1 MDDRTRD
8 FLENHKACKGYV
20 LPTNGKDGK
29 EPDFEMIKRQRG
41 TKNWKDHPDSF
52 CERPA
57 TREEVKEWAAAEG
70 VGIAAITGERS
81 GLVALD
87 IDFPRKELVEMLLC
101 GVAPDTPAAKSPG
114 GGGSFLFRFSPEFKH
129 YEIRCPVF
137 NEKTIPG
144 TTEANTLYIGRSHL
158 GAFQVGK
165 YIVLPPGPGREW
177 LPGYSPDEVET
188 AEVPQGLLEVLGQ
201 FDINH
206 AAAAGDNDNDQ
217 GKLLIEQD
225 AAGEITNTG
234 QGYNIGILV
243 SDTYSCPTEPAYRE
257 ILNREI
263 VESLSRD
270 EGTAVSFLQKLGA
283 DITDVGTAFHCIR
296 HQDTTPSAALFRPRH
311 TGSDGLVPDGR
322 ILYVEF
328 HAGGETVTLG
338 QVYCELKTGQLFASP
353 QQRKKRHVGRW
364 DVACF
369 APGEAA
375 AWYVRGLHDL
385 LGYQLPPLPCP
396 VRELPPDAPEK
407 AMRVYAA
414 FVLLLRVRQTYE
426 PGGSTAPYSWRF
438 ASRWSGTSKS
448 SAERAV
454 RWLFENG
461 YLTSKGKTATGT
473 NLMSLKREQVHKDC
487 AASAYPALLREYDR
501 KRREKAIALDP
512 PGGNDSGKD

>member
-1 MDDRTRD
+1 VTRLNDRTRD
-8 FLENHKACKGYV
+8 FLEDHKASKGYV
-20 LPTNGKDGK
+20 MPMNGK
-29 EPDFEMIKRQRG
+29 EPHYAMMEKQKRP
-41 TKNWKDHPDSF
+41 TNWGKDHPNSF
-52 CERPA
+52 SNRPA
-57 TREEVKEWAAAEG
+57 TEEEVKEWAAAEG
-70 VGIAAITGERS
+70 VEIAGITGERS

-87 IDFPRKELVEMLLC
+87 IDCPKLFMPLLADLP
-101 GVAPDTPAAKSPG
+101 GLLKLKTPAATSPSG
-114 GGGSFLFRFSPEFKH
+114 GYHWLFQYAPGLKNMKIPH
-129 YEIRCPVF
+129 PVYQ
-137 NEKTIPG
+137 EG
-144 TTEANTLYIGRSHL
+144 TPPCSC
-158 GAFQVGK
+158 GK
-165 YIVLPPGPGREW
+165 DELASLRADGQLIVLPPGPGREW